1 MPQEYSVVTQ
11 ENLEK
16 KIKQFSQWLLKCTLI
31 LKLQETGPA
40 QNEYIKQLKGIESSE
55 VETSIW

>member
-11 ENLEK
+11 ENLEE
-16 KIKQFSQWLLKCTLI
+16 KIKQFSQWLLKCMLI
-31 LKLQETGPA
+31 LKLQEIGPA
-40 QNEYIKQLKGIESSE
+40 QNEYIKQLKGTESSE